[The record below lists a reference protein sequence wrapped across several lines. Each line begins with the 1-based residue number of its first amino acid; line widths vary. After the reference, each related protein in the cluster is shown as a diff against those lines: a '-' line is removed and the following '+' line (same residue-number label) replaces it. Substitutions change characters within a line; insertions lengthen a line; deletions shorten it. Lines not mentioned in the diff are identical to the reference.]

1 MDNQEEKQEVQEA
14 IKEISLCI
22 QTLNDTSL
30 KSSISRDMVK
40 TYVFKLSKEKE
51 LLEDYMESL

>member
-1 MDNQEEKQEVQEA
+1 MDNQEEKQEVEEA
-14 IKEISLCI
+14 IKEISFCI
-22 QTLNDTSL
+22 QTLKDTSL
-30 KSSISRDMVK
+30 NSSISRDVVK